1 MPRSLHLHHPPN
13 SRADAPLSLRSFHH
27 KKRKKANNRT
37 SQTYRIISAHPHA
50 SGAMGSDN
58 PKGAVAKESVAMQA
72 GKYVGIGAMVVVL
85 YVCLSTAP
93 STTGPV
99 AVGVEKNAADGG
111 GVVLNTQQQGGG
123 GVGVGGRR
131 AGDGRGA
138 LAARYRTDGA
148 GGSNGKT
155 VGDVAVGGGDH
166 VTAQALPK
174 LGGGG
179 GGAGASSSSSAMGAS
194 KSAASTGAF
203 GKTSSTGGDPTVVA
217 PATGLYALHAVDI
230 DGVDTALSF
239 LQGKITLVVNVASE

>member
-1 MPRSLHLHHPPN
+1 MASLGHPN
-13 SRADAPLSLRSFHH
+13 
-27 KKRKKANNRT
+27 T
-37 SQTYRIISAHPHA
+37 S
-50 SGAMGSDN
+50 
-58 PKGAVAKESVAMQA
+58 
-72 GKYVGIGAMVVVL
+72 
-85 YVCLSTAP
+85 P
-93 STTGPV
+93 STTAPV
-99 AVGVEKNAADGG
+99 AVGVEKRAADGG
-111 GVVLNTQQQGGG
+111 GVLLNTQQGGGGAAAAG

-155 VGDVAVGGGDH
+155 VRDVGVGGGDH

-179 GGAGASSSSSAMGAS
+179 AGAS
-194 KSAASTGAF
+194 SAASTGAF
-203 GKTSSTGGDPTVVA
+203 GKTSSTGGDPTVAA

-230 DGVDTALSF
+230 DGADTALSF